1 MAPFQNSM
9 SIFNKIDE
17 GEIINRICRKGKII
31 ICQLRYLLPVAVF
44 FKKMQSFYTVFG
56 TYLSYFSV
64 SVKYIIAE
72 LPLSTYNDK
81 SLESLHPICQSR
93 SSKGMHLGCSE
104 QSDFQRTHIVNACL
118 KHVFLLIKGWE

>member
-1 MAPFQNSM
+1 
-9 SIFNKIDE
+9 
-17 GEIINRICRKGKII
+17 
-31 ICQLRYLLPVAVF
+31 
-44 FKKMQSFYTVFG
+44 MQSFYTVFG

-81 SLESLHPICQSR
+81 FFESLHPICQSR

-104 QSDFQRTHIVNACL
+104 QSDFQRTHIINAY
-118 KHVFLLIKGWE
+118 VFLLIKGWEQIEDQKNLSLSIRR